1 MSAANS
7 FWATLNRVSLVKQ
20 IIIGL
25 LLGTLVGY
33 LGSGS
38 SPLVSAQTVAGIGIL
53 GNMFVGALKAIAPVL
68 VFVLV
73 AAAVAQHQT
82 GSEARVK
89 PIVMLYVIGTFAA
102 ATAGVAASFLF
113 PTNIAL
119 AHTAAGDNAPPS
131 GIAEVLQTLLMNL
144 VANPVTALSSGNYIG
159 ILFWALLLGFALRH
173 AAEST
178 RLMMIDMGDA
188 VSKIVGWVIR
198 FAPLGIFGI
207 VTTTVSATGLEG
219 LASYAKLQTNCARAR
234 GCQSRLSPAA
244 TPARWGCS
252 SGA

>member
-38 SPLVSAQTVAGIGIL
+38 SPLVSAQAVAGIGIL

-89 PIVMLYVIGTFAA
+89 PIVVLYVIGTFAA
-102 ATAGVAASFLF
+102 AAVGVAASFLF

-173 AAEST
+173 LRRDHHRRASAQI
-178 RLMMIDMGDA
+178 RGHNLGAFQMAYA
-188 VSKIVGWVIR
+188 VDPRFENTAVI
-198 FAPLGIFGI
+198 
-207 VTTTVSATGLEG
+207 
-219 LASYAKLQTNCARAR
+219 
-234 GCQSRLSPAA
+234 
-244 TPARWGCS
+244 
-252 SGA
+252 

>member
-89 PIVMLYVIGTFAA
+89 PIVILYVIGTFAA

-144 VANPVTALSSGNYIG
+144 VANPVTALSSGN
-159 ILFWALLLGFALRH
+159 
-173 AAEST
+173 
-178 RLMMIDMGDA
+178 
-188 VSKIVGWVIR
+188 
-198 FAPLGIFGI
+198 
-207 VTTTVSATGLEG
+207 
-219 LASYAKLQTNCARAR
+219 
-234 GCQSRLSPAA
+234 
-244 TPARWGCS
+244 
-252 SGA
+252 